1 MGAEGEGESLLVAI
15 NHTVEPLDETIRPAR
30 LPAQVVEV
38 ERDEE
43 VALRDG
49 GFPVSLGPQ
58 GVRVYNVRR
67 HTALVM

>member
-15 NHTVEPLDETIRPAR
+15 NHTVEPLDEIIRPAR

-43 VALRDG
+43 VSLRG
-49 GFPVSLGPQ
+49 WRLPCFAWPQ
-58 GVRVYNVRR
+58 GVRVYNI
-67 HTALVM
+67 T